1 MMVTMLCAVGSQT
14 TVRGP
19 VIAVTLV
26 HTAHRA
32 IVVGTNVASA
42 FSASLSAVHYTCRT
56 NCGLATP
63 AAARVGNAYT
73 DLHVKAR
80 IAATTFTHDSIVRLA
95 LRARFGCTMRAAAH
109 VGGAFRVI
117 VRQVIRSSAACTLG
131 AAVRRARLARSV
143 DTVRAVT
150 LLRRALTVRRCRCGL
165 HLVLPSQARRV

>member
-1 MMVTMLCAVGSQT
+1 MG
-14 TVRGP
+14 
-19 VIAVTLV
+19 AVT
-26 HTAHRA
+26 
-32 IVVGTNVASA
+32 NVLHAR
-42 FSASLSAVHYTCRT
+42 FELSMIAQF
-56 NCGLATP
+56 
-63 AAARVGNAYT
+63 
-73 DLHVKAR
+73 
-80 IAATTFTHDSIVRLA
+80 AATTYTHYSIMRLA
-95 LRARFGCTMRAAAH
+95 LRARLGCTMGAATH